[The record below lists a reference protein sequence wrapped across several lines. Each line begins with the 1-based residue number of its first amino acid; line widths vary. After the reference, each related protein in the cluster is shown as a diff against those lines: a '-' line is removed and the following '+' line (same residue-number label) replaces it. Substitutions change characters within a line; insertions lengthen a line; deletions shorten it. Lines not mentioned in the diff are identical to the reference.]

1 MKAITIRELHTSTVK
16 WVRQAA
22 LSGELHVTERG
33 RIVAKLMPAKA
44 LPATPYFAQRKLT
57 PAYRK
62 QARFLTGGRDA
73 TAMVSED
80 RDRPTS

>member
-1 MKAITIRELHTSTVK
+1 MKAITIRELHTSTGK

-62 QARFLTGGRDA
+62 HARFLTGGQDA

>member
-1 MKAITIRELHTSTVK
+1 MRAISIRELHAATGK

-22 LSGELHVTERG
+22 LSGEMHITERG

-57 PAYRK
+57 SGYRK
-62 QARFLTGGRDA
+62 QARFLTGGLDA

-80 RDRPTS
+80 RERQTS